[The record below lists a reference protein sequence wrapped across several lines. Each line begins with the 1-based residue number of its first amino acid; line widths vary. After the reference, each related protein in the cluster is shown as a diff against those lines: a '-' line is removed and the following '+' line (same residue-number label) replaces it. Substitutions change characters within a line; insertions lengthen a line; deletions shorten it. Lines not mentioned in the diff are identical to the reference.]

1 MLSDVTQYEWMWRHV
16 CLHPYSLKWTQ
27 CAKKQLH
34 LTEQI
39 DRLKSVKRIFTHHWA
54 YRNQSFSPSI
64 WKQKSKQR
72 HKTILHVAG
81 SDLTDNVVFCLS
93 YLGKTCAKITHST
106 MQADWE
112 SDWVSLKYL
121 LCCTFGFLSKPAGV
135 LWDSWPVQKWSIFPN
150 SLDICH
156 KPWPGKCHSIILA
169 QNISIIILPFPEM
182 CVSAVRTECHHPFIS
197 LKCCYVINIPIMN
210 VRMFL
215 VFLACVIVVIWFV
228 YLFENWY
235 VCLSNA
241 HS

>member
-1 MLSDVTQYEWMWRHV
+1 
-16 CLHPYSLKWTQ
+16 
-27 CAKKQLH
+27 
-34 LTEQI
+34 
-39 DRLKSVKRIFTHHWA
+39 
-54 YRNQSFSPSI
+54 
-64 WKQKSKQR
+64 
-72 HKTILHVAG
+72 
-81 SDLTDNVVFCLS
+81 
-93 YLGKTCAKITHST
+93 
-106 MQADWE
+106 MQAHWE

-121 LCCTFGFLSKPAGV
+121 LCCTFGFLSKPAWV

-182 CVSAVRTECHHPFIS
+182 CVSAVGIECHHPCLS

-210 VRMFL
+210 VRMLF

-241 HS
+241 HSYILISILCLVFNYFCQTLQILIREHWKKCLFVYRHKVFHDSMNWCISKKKI